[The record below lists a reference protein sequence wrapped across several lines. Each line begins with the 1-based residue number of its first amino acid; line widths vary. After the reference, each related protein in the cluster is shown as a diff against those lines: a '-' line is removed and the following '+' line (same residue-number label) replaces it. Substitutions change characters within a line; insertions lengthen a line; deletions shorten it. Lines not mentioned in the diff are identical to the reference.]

1 MQHTVNSS
9 KHFYKLA
16 SMASLK
22 TFKNTAIAES
32 NWNKSVQQMYN
43 SHEDEK
49 KKEYGPRVLQVEK
62 ATMTAAVMSFFYFFN
77 YFFKKGGEV
86 LELCSRKIK
95 TFASDNDCC
104 RCRYPRRDAQVPPI
118 NVIYKINYIH
128 S

>member
-1 MQHTVNSS
+1 MVAEYFMFVKALARKLS
-9 KHFYKLA
+9 K
-16 SMASLK
+16 
-22 TFKNTAIAES
+22 NRNE
-32 NWNKSVQQMYN
+32 
-43 SHEDEK
+43 E
-49 KKEYGPRVLQVEK
+49 LQV
-62 ATMTAAVMSFFYFFN
+62 TMCWLRTKISFLCRRAASCHSMSEAEGSKTK
-77 YFFKKGGEV
+77 KKGGEV